1 MAEFLLRAKPHW
13 KDTWDSAKLAT
24 LSQQELRQ
32 YNARTQIGDI
42 VIVRPDGWV
51 WGNEECLPNFLVVKV
66 PGVVLP
72 HNYEESLNEDYIATR
87 TMQVDVGIWNDETEK
102 AKWIARM
109 RFLSTPTVDSLD
121 NVKMLYTVTGEVTES
136 RMIKHRKFQVPI
148 AWMNSKIADGV
159 SVITITLSV
168 QKTALI
174 NSIIE
179 KTS

>member
-42 VIVRPDGWV
+42 VVVRPDGWV

-66 PGVVLP
+66 PGIVLP
-72 HNYEESLNEDYIATR
+72 HNYEESLMAQDG
-87 TMQVDVGIWNDETEK
+87 VDEQGHSIMV
-102 AKWIARM
+102 
-109 RFLSTPTVDSLD
+109 
-121 NVKMLYTVTGEVTES
+121 ML
-136 RMIKHRKFQVPI
+136 KHRKFQVPI

-159 SVITITLSV
+159 SVITITLSA

-179 KTS
+179 KMS